1 MPDPNPRMETMEVRD
16 PETLRAIAHPV
27 RQRILMQLAV
37 LDHARAADLAAAIG
51 QPANSVS
58 FHLRVLAKAGM
69 IVEAPEHARDKR
81 DRVWTNVATSYNVKP
96 SAGGA
101 ADLILRPTVEW
112 LTEVFAHGEHEE
124 TRGTGRTFMLT
135 TMLLTH
141 DEGNELVH
149 ELSELLNRWSE
160 RSLAAARDGADTPRE
175 VYQVL
180 TAVAPRDDP
189 DGTREAARE
198 RETTD

>member
-1 MPDPNPRMETMEVRD
+1 MDIRD

-37 LDHARAADLAAAIG
+37 VDHARAADLAAAIG

-96 SAGGA
+96 GAGPA

-112 LTEVFAHGEHEE
+112 LSQVFSHGSHDDEA
-124 TRGTGRTFMLT
+124 RNTGRTFMLT
-135 TMLLTH
+135 TMLLTRG
-141 DEGNELVH
+141 EANELVL
-149 ELSELLNRWSE
+149 ELAELLNRWSD
-160 RSLAAARDGADTPRE
+160 RSLAAARDGADPARE
-175 VYQVL
+175 VYQLL

-189 DGTREAARE
+189 GGTADQPP
-198 RETTD
+198 T

>member
-1 MPDPNPRMETMEVRD
+1 MDISD
-16 PETLRAIAHPV
+16 PESLRAIASPV

-37 LDHARAADLAAAIG
+37 VGHARAADLAEAIG

-81 DRVWTNVATSYNVKP
+81 DRVWKNVATSYNVKP
-96 SAGGA
+96 AAGDA

-112 LTEVFAHGEHEE
+112 LSEVFSHGSHEE
-124 TRGTGRTFMLT
+124 TRDAGRTFMLT
-135 TMLLTH
+135 TMLLTR
-141 DEGNELVH
+141 DDANELIL

-160 RSLAAARDGADTPRE
+160 RSLSAARDAGETPRE
-175 VYQVL
+175 VYQLL

-189 DGTREAARE
+189 RGDAGTTAKG
-198 RETTD
+198 

>member
-1 MPDPNPRMETMEVRD
+1 MAETRVPVETMEVRD

-37 LDHARAADLAAAIG
+37 VGHGRAADLAKAID

-96 SAGGA
+96 GAGGA
-101 ADLILRPTVEW
+101 ADLILRPTIDW
-112 LTEVFAHGEHEE
+112 LSEVFAHGDHEE
-124 TRGTGRTFMLT
+124 TRDAGRTFMLT
-135 TMLLTH
+135 TMLLTRG
-141 DEGNELVH
+141 EANELVH

-160 RSLAAARDGADTPRE
+160 RSLAAARDDAGDGRE
-175 VYQVL
+175 VYQLL

-189 DGTREAARE
+189 RGDAAGPAK
-198 RETTD
+198 D